1 MMLNDNLPAD
11 AQILPFYLA
20 DGSDDVALIR
30 GRIASVGHAANT
42 ILARH
47 DYPPLVATL
56 QAEALALAACL
67 SSTLKF
73 DGVFT
78 LQAKGDG
85 LVRTLFADITE
96 AGHLRGYAAMEDNPT
111 GFQAAAL
118 AHDPAGSVCLGPLMG
133 GGYIAFTVDDGSTN
147 GRYQGIVELDER
159 HLSDAAMRWYENSE
173 QLDTIVVC
181 AAENGPDG
189 WQAVALMLQRIAAD
203 GGKDDG
209 NSMPKTNDQARAAS
223 DDAWHTAKTLLGSI
237 TRDELL
243 DPALSPEDIIFRLF
257 NSMAPHSAPSRP
269 VLDQCRCNVEKIES
283 MLQQLAPDDID
294 DMADQDGN
302 LTVTCEFCKTHRA
315 YHKDAIPRP

>member
-1 MMLNDNLPAD
+1 
-11 AQILPFYLA
+11 
-20 DGSDDVALIR
+20 
-30 GRIASVGHAANT
+30 
-42 ILARH
+42 
-47 DYPPLVATL
+47 
-56 QAEALALAACL
+56 
-67 SSTLKF
+67 
-73 DGVFT
+73 
-78 LQAKGDG
+78 
-85 LVRTLFADITE
+85 
-96 AGHLRGYAAMEDNPT
+96 MEDNPT

-118 AHDPAGSVCLGPLMG
+118 AHDPSGPVCLGPLMG
-133 GGYIAFTVDDGSTN
+133 SGYIAFTVDDGTSN

-181 AAENGPDG
+181 AAEHGADG

-203 GGKDDG
+203 GGKGDG
-209 NSMPKTNDQARAAS
+209 ASMPKTNEQARAAS

-237 TRDELL
+237 TRGELL

-257 NSMAPHSAPSRP
+257 NSMAPHSAPARP

-294 DMADQDGN
+294 DMADNDGN

-315 YHKDAIPRP
+315 YHKDAIPHL